1 MQTNLAKRGVRGI
14 IVGHLNCKR
23 YPDFCVGE
31 KGRIENSID
40 SMWRAIRWCS
50 FTTRDRI
57 RTSRFLSRRSCHCC
71 HCVTMSRIR

>member
-23 YPDFCVGE
+23 YPDFCVEE
-31 KGRIENSID
+31 KGRIESSID

-50 FTTRDRI
+50 FD
-57 RTSRFLSRRSCHCC
+57 SCQGEA
-71 HCVTMSRIR
+71 VTAVTA

>member
-23 YPDFCVGE
+23 YPDFCVEE

-57 RTSRFLSRRSCHCC
+57 RTSRFLSRRSCHYC